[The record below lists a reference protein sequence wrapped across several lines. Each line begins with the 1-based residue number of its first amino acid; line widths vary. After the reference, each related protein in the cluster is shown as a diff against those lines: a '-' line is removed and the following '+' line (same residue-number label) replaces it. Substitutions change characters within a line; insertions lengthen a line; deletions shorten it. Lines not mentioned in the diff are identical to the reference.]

1 MPDAFHCQPR
11 DLTLTSQFILLVRS
25 TIIVLSI
32 LACACSLNAQQRYTH
47 NVSWF
52 RVAFSDTITS
62 RLKWDAWIQYRR
74 QNTAEA
80 KSNFVAAPQVS
91 AYWLWLQY
99 SLTKRVNIA
108 VSPFCYFE
116 THALNVNPSDE
127 SRPAVKEFRWL
138 FRADHTT
145 PLGFVNLI
153 NRANLEYRS
162 RDLLNDGNY
171 RQNWR
176 VRYMLRFEKPVRNL
190 LPRPVTF
197 ILYDEIF
204 LQYGEAV
211 KNNSSAFDQNR
222 LYGGFNYEVFRNVK
236 TTLGYI
242 STTQLRP
249 SGEEIDDINT
259 IFFILTF
266 DNLFSQIKHKS
277 KEH

>member
-1 MPDAFHCQPR
+1 
-11 DLTLTSQFILLVRS
+11 VRS
-25 TIIVLSI
+25 TILVFFFLVS
-32 LACACSLNAQQRYTH
+32 CASDVNAQQRYTH

-52 RVAFSDTITS
+52 RLALSDTITS
-62 RLKWDAWIQYRR
+62 RIKWDAWIQFRR
-74 QNTAEA
+74 QNTAGD

-91 AYWLWLQY
+91 AYWFWLQY

-116 THALNVNPSDE
+116 THALNVNPGDE
-127 SRPAVKEFRWL
+127 DRPSVKEFRWL
-138 FRADHTT
+138 LRADHTT

-153 NRANLEYRS
+153 NRCNLEYRS
-162 RDLLNDGNY
+162 RDLQNNGDY

-197 ILYDEIF
+197 ILYDEVF
-204 LQYGEAV
+204 LHYGEAV
-211 KNNSSAFDQNR
+211 KNNASAFDQNR
-222 LYGGFNYEVFRNVK
+222 LYGGFNYEVLPNVR

-242 STTQLRP
+242 YTIQMRT

-277 KEH
+277 KKP